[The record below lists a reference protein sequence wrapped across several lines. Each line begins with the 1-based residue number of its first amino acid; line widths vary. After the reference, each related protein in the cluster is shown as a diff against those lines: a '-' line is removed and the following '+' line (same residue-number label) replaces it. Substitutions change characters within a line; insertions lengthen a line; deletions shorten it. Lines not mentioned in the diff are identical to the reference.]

1 VKAIQARVLKL
12 SGPVVEHDITRLLV
26 EWRHG
31 REGAL
36 EALLPLV
43 YDELRRIASR
53 QMARERDGHTLQ
65 PTALVHEAWMQLAKA
80 AGLDL
85 KDRAHFLAIA
95 ARAMRQILV
104 QHARRTNAEKRGAG
118 VTCVE
123 LKDDMEVAG
132 GPVPAI
138 DLLALDDALT
148 TLAAQDQRKNH
159 VVEMKYFG
167 GLTDTEI
174 AEVLGVAV
182 VTVRRDLKVAHAFL
196 HWQITGAASRGTAP
210 GE

>member
-1 VKAIQARVLKL
+1 
-12 SGPVVEHDITRLLV
+12 VEHEITRLLIDI
-26 EWRHG
+26 RQG

-36 EALLPLV
+36 DALLPLV

-65 PTALVHEAWMQLAKA
+65 PTALVHEAWVQLAKA

-85 KDRAHFLAIA
+85 KDRTHFLAIA
-95 ARAMRQILV
+95 ARSMRQILV
-104 QHARRTNAEKRGAG
+104 QHARKTNAEKRGAG

-123 LKDDMEVAG
+123 LKDDLEAPG
-132 GPVPAI
+132 GPGPAI
-138 DLLALDDALT
+138 DCDLLALDEALT
-148 TLAAQDQRKNH
+148 KLAAHDERKNH
-159 VVEMKYFG
+159 VVELKYFG
-167 GLTDTEI
+167 GLTDKEI

-196 HWQITGAASRGTAP
+196 HWQITGAGSP
-210 GE
+210 GGAAAGE